1 VDSKPAF
8 GSAHSSNVPPST
20 ILFMKIKLTFLL
32 ASALL
37 LPALGFGI
45 GLYYPGDQL
54 YVLAP
59 SGLILRKTPDPQGER
74 IATLALGDAL
84 TAQKENFKKKP
95 HVVEEF
101 KGFKIKGFWVKVR
114 TAGGQEGYV
123 FDGYL
128 SKLHAPTTLGN
139 DPEDN
144 SSIIELYLLNHTQKK
159 GKRIDLPKGDTR
171 YERYRQLFKD
181 GSEAELDSGEGGSMQ
196 KITFAQGATLEEGY
210 LIGKSLWLKDMKAK
224 PSISKGKITATSD
237 DELFQITV
245 ENRGSIIVLSMAH
258 AD

>member
-1 VDSKPAF
+1 
-8 GSAHSSNVPPST
+8 
-20 ILFMKIKLTFLL
+20 MKFKLLSLL
-32 ASALL
+32 LGTLL
-37 LPALGFGI
+37 LPTLGSSI

-54 YVLAP
+54 HVLAP

-74 IATLALGDAL
+74 VATLALGDVL

-114 TAGGQEGYV
+114 TASGQEGYV

-128 SKLHAPTTLGN
+128 SKLPAPNAVGE
-139 DPEDN
+139 DPDGA
-144 SSIIELYLLNHTQKK
+144 SALVELYLLNHTQKK
-159 GKRIDLPKGDTR
+159 GKRIDLPKAETR
-171 YERYRQLFKD
+171 YERYRQLFKN
-181 GSEAELDSGEGGSMQ
+181 GSEAEVDSGEGGSMQ
-196 KITFAQGATLEEGY
+196 QIKFAQGITLEEGY
-210 LIGKSLWLKDMKAK
+210 LIGKSLWLKDMKVK
-224 PSISKGKITATSD
+224 PSISKGKITVNSD
-237 DELFQITV
+237 DELFQIKV